1 MAGVVRKD
9 TGVDDERDDRRGDLS
24 VDVEINVS
32 RGESIRSLQC
42 SGKEGESAGNATES
56 EVHEIENDFR
66 GGCGD
71 RASQRADK
79 DDQHDAF
86 RGAGVGRVCGGYDR
100 CGTALAGVAEP
111 VGVDDS
117 EGDAHDSSVAVG
129 TEVSNTR
136 GNSTTGW
143 TGGVASVDRAGM
155 PVGMS
160 RKRSVAAVGD
170 DNNLEDNEREEKT
183 DEGSQCESIPRDV
196 VLENLGLDQPV
207 PVEFDPDLSLRT
219 SLKEVEA
226 VKNMK
231 FDPRI
236 KMEAPTDLYSHD
248 DDSTTTRVRPECTY
262 VFTRSASFSFLA
274 YIPL

>member
-86 RGAGVGRVCGGYDR
+86 RGAGVGRGCGGYDR

-136 GNSTTGW
+136 GNSTAGW

-183 DEGSQCESIPRDV
+183 DEGSR
-196 VLENLGLDQPV
+196 LLGLPNNTV
-207 PVEFDPDLSLRT
+207 MYVNSL
-219 SLKEVEA
+219 V
-226 VKNMK
+226 V
-231 FDPRI
+231 
-236 KMEAPTDLYSHD
+236 YSP
-248 DDSTTTRVRPECTY
+248 SREKWLMTKKLAS
-262 VFTRSASFSFLA
+262 VFRQVGAA
-274 YIPL
+274 YIMGACVPASYKL